1 MFLHPPAPRQPP
13 IHVGPYRA
21 PTRTI
26 PLTADETAAIDGFH
40 RVYYDAW
47 EKGQGSLDLSWFGY
61 RAIKSPLDLW
71 IYQEIIV
78 EQRPDVIVECGT
90 ASGGSALF
98 LASIFDLLDHGKVVT
113 IDIAERPP
121 MPRHPRIAWLHGSSV
136 DPEIVAEVRRR
147 TEGKRTMVILD
158 SDHSEAHVAAELRA
172 YRDIVSVGSL
182 LIVEDTNVNGH
193 PVLPDYGPG
202 PMEALNSFIAE
213 NPDFEIDPS
222 YERLILTMNPRG
234 YLRRVR

>member
-1 MFLHPPAPRQPP
+1 M
-13 IHVGPYRA
+13 
-21 PTRTI
+21 RTI
-26 PLTADETAAIDGFH
+26 PLTPDESAAIDAFH
-40 RVYYDAW
+40 RAYYDAW

-78 EQRPDVIVECGT
+78 ALRPDVIVECGT

-98 LASIFDLLDHGKVVT
+98 LASNFDLLGHGDVVT
-113 IDIAERPP
+113 IEIAERPP
-121 MPRHPRIAWLHGSSV
+121 MPRHPRITRLHGSSV
-136 DPEIVAEVRRR
+136 DESILAEVRRR
-147 TEGKRTMVILD
+147 TAGKRVMVILD

-193 PVLPDYGPG
+193 PVRPDYGPG
-202 PMEALNSFIAE
+202 PMEALDGFLAA
-213 NPDFEIDPS
+213 NPDYEVDSS
-222 YERLILTMNPRG
+222 YERLMLTMNPRG
-234 YLRRVR
+234 YLRRVSQPSPAVS